1 MTKSLLLFVLDL
13 AAVVCAL
20 RALSLTFSVE
30 RVYVAPD
37 SNRAAWEMSEASGF
51 LIVGCFCALAALLVA
66 VLM

>member
-1 MTKSLLLFVLDL
+1 MTKWLLLFVLDL

-20 RALSLTFSVE
+20 RASSLLFSVK

-37 SNRAAWEMSEASGF
+37 STQAAWEMSEASGF
-51 LIVGCFCALAALLVA
+51 LIVGCFCAIAALLVA